1 MLKKETNNNLLKILI
16 SEKRFDPQ
24 KLNDIL
30 SADLYEIIKNYF
42 DIEPLDVHTKVD
54 LENDGYYVLRCKVRA
69 KRVKIFGVLQG
80 WCMKLK
86 SLYFFVL
93 SVVISFI
100 VLFTGDFFGEYNP
113 IKIVCNEISKII
125 YNRGAQ

>member
-69 KRVKIFGVLQG
+69 KRVKIFGVL
-80 WCMKLK
+80 
-86 SLYFFVL
+86 
-93 SVVISFI
+93 
-100 VLFTGDFFGEYNP
+100 
-113 IKIVCNEISKII
+113 
-125 YNRGAQ
+125 